1 MSAIFDYMGYMRV
14 YTNPLNTA
22 RYVTATFST
31 DTELHSFFA
40 NFSHLVLWG
49 QPQSVRVTSWLADV
63 SNCTKYRKENLDI
76 RKQV

>member
-31 DTELHSFFA
+31 DTELHSFFCKFFPPRSLRTA
-40 NFSHLVLWG
+40 TVSASDVM
-49 QPQSVRVTSWLADV
+49 TSRCVKLYQI
-63 SNCTKYRKENLDI
+63 SERKLGH
-76 RKQV
+76 